1 MGRPKKVI
9 DETLVEQLAKI
20 GCPYSEIAAIVG
32 CSKSLLSTRFK
43 TIIANGHD
51 NLKMSIRR
59 MQMKS
64 AQAGNIAMQ
73 IWLGKQYLGQQDK
86 QAVEIAEVDI
96 YKDPLEMVFRGRTV
110 SNPTGNGHPA
120 GGSNGHSNGNGH
132 A

>member
-86 QAVEIAEVDI
+86 QAVEHSEAADL
-96 YKDPLEMVFRGRTV
+96 YKDPLELYGGRI
-110 SNPTGNGHPA
+110 
-120 GGSNGHSNGNGH
+120 GSQNGNGH
-132 A
+132 APSGSNGRHNGNGHS

>member
-9 DETLVEQLAKI
+9 DETLVASLANI

-32 CSKSLLSTRFK
+32 CSKSTLNERFR
-43 TIIANGHD
+43 TIIDKGRE

-59 MQMKS
+59 MQLKS
-64 AQAGNIAMQ
+64 ANNGNIAMQ